1 MASTPRPGRPV
12 RGSRTGRPI
21 MALMDLLGRRWA
33 LRVIWELRDGRLTFR
48 ALQDAC
54 GGVSPTVL
62 NERLRELRESG
73 LLDADGAVGYGLTPL
88 GRELIEHALPLVT
101 WSARWAAALTR
112 GRGTPRSS
120 R

>member
-1 MASTPRPGRPV
+1 
-12 RGSRTGRPI
+12 
-21 MALMDLLGRRWA
+21 MALLDLLSRRWA
-33 LRVIWELRDGRLTFR
+33 LRVIWELREGRLSFR
-48 ALQDAC
+48 ALQEAC

-73 LLDADGAVGYGLTPL
+73 LLESTGAAGYGLTPL
-88 GRELIEHALPLVT
+88 GRELIGLVLPLVA

-112 GRGTPRSS
+112 GRGIPRSS